1 MQEKKPDKDDRH
13 RILLG
18 RFGAAHGIR
27 GEVMVRTFTGG
38 AADIAAYGPLSDK
51 ASARSFKLKVVRV
64 TDKGVVARVD
74 GITDRNGAETLNGID
89 LYVDRAKF
97 PEPDEAEYYHADLIG
112 LRAVAPDGTE
122 IGGVIA
128 VENFGAGDLL
138 EIRKAGSGETE
149 YVPFTNACV
158 PEVNIKARQL
168 TVIMPVMTG
177 EREPEQ
183 DTPDTSNESD

>member
-1 MQEKKPDKDDRH
+1 MQEKKPDKDNQH

-27 GEVMVRTFTGG
+27 GEVMVRTFTGDPEG
-38 AADIAAYGPLSDK
+38 IASYGPLSDM
-51 ASARSFKLKVVRV
+51 AGARSFKLKVVRV

-89 LYVDRAKF
+89 LYIDRAKF
-97 PEPDEAEYYHADLIG
+97 PEPDEAEYYHADLVG
-112 LRAVAPDGTE
+112 LRAVAPDGTN
-122 IGGVIA
+122 IGDVIA

-138 EIRKAGSGETE
+138 EIRFKDGSDTG

-158 PEVNIKARQL
+158 PDVNIKARRL
-168 TVIMPVMTG
+168 IVIMPVMTG
-177 EREPEQ
+177 EKEPERN
-183 DTPDTSNESD
+183 DDDKAPD

>member
-1 MQEKKPDKDDRH
+1 MQEKKPDKDDQH

-27 GEVMVRTFTGG
+27 GEVMVRTFTAG

-138 EIRKAGSGETE
+138 EICLKGGSATE
-149 YVPFTNACV
+149 YVPFSNACV
-158 PEVNIKARQL
+158 PSVDLAARQL
-168 TVIMPVMTG
+168 TVIMPAMTG
-177 EREPEQ
+177 EKEPEQ